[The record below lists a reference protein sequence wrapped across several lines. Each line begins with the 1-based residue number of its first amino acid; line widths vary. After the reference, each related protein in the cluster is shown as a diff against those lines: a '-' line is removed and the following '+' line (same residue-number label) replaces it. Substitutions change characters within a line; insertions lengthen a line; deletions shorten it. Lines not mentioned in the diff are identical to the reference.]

1 MFLNNLTQEKKELF
15 LSLAYKISCIDE
27 NYADEE
33 KMVLEQYCVE
43 MDIRI
48 DKIQLIEDFDKIL
61 NRINILCNF
70 QEKKIFVFE
79 SVGLILA
86 DGVIH
91 DKEMEAITNM
101 VRLFE
106 INDNYFEDC
115 MKLIKEYYD
124 LQSRMMNLINT

>member
-15 LSLAYKISCIDE
+15 LSLAYNISCIDD

-124 LQSRMMNLINT
+124 LQSRMMNLINI

>member
-15 LSLAYKISCIDE
+15 LSLAYNISCIDDT
-27 NYADEE
+27 YADEE

>member
-15 LSLAYKISCIDE
+15 LSLAYNISCIDD

-70 QEKKIFVFE
+70 QKKKIFVFE

>member
-15 LSLAYKISCIDE
+15 LSLAYNISCIDD

-70 QEKKIFVFE
+70 QEKKISVFE

>member
-15 LSLAYKISCIDE
+15 LSLAYNISCIDD

>member
-61 NRINILCNF
+61 NRINILCNI

-115 MKLIKEYYD
+115 MKLNKEYYD

>member
-15 LSLAYKISCIDE
+15 LSLAYNISCIDD

-124 LQSRMMNLINT
+124 LQSRMMNFINT

>member
-15 LSLAYKISCIDE
+15 LSLAYNISCIDD

-79 SVGLILA
+79 SVGLILV

>member
-15 LSLAYKISCIDE
+15 LSLAYNISCIDG

-33 KMVLEQYCVE
+33 KMMLEQYCVE

-48 DKIQLIEDFDKIL
+48 DKIHLIEDFNNIL
-61 NRINILCNF
+61 NRINKLCDF
-70 QEKKIFVFE
+70 QEKKIFIFE

-91 DKEMEAITNM
+91 DKEKEAITDM
-101 VRLFE
+101 ARLFE

-124 LQSRMMNLINT
+124 LQNRMMNLINT

>member
-15 LSLAYKISCIDE
+15 LSLAYNISCIDN

>member
-1 MFLNNLTQEKKELF
+1 
-15 LSLAYKISCIDE
+15 
-27 NYADEE
+27 
-33 KMVLEQYCVE
+33 MVLEQYCVE

-91 DKEMEAITNM
+91 DKKMEAITNM

>member
-1 MFLNNLTQEKKELF
+1 MFLNNLTQKKKELF
-15 LSLAYKISCIDE
+15 LSLAYNISCIDD

>member
-15 LSLAYKISCIDE
+15 LSLAYSISCIDD

-33 KMVLEQYCVE
+33 KMMLEQYCIE

-48 DKIQLIEDFDKIL
+48 DRIHLIEDFNNIL
-61 NRINILCNF
+61 NRINKLCNL

-91 DKEMEAITNM
+91 DKEKETITNM
-101 VRLFE
+101 VQLFE

-124 LQSRMMNLINT
+124 LQSKMMNLINT

>member
-15 LSLAYKISCIDE
+15 LSLAYNISCIDD

-70 QEKKIFVFE
+70 QEKKIYVFE

-124 LQSRMMNLINT
+124 LQSRMMNLINI

>member
-124 LQSRMMNLINT
+124 LQSRMMNVINT

>member
-15 LSLAYKISCIDE
+15 LSLAYNISCIDD

-43 MDIRI
+43 MDIRM

>member
-15 LSLAYKISCIDE
+15 LSLAYNISCIDD

-124 LQSRMMNLINT
+124 LQSRMTNLINT